1 MSEQEQNETM
11 NVTIEEVDE
20 EESRPIVE
28 TITVID
34 QRLVHVLAKSAARRD
49 QKSEKRRPI
58 YTGLAIAILVLA
70 AYLAYT
76 YFITKTNTTR
86 GPVMIAIM
94 VIMAITLLRYLR
106 TPLIDT
112 MERRMQPYLGQA
124 WHYVVSDDGITLTLN
139 GQEALFKWEEI
150 TGWWLEDGCYMMEVA
165 GQSIVFRQDSLDE
178 DEEDDLKE
186 LLYVYLGDAMSVEN
200 LDEGAEN
207 PA

>member
-1 MSEQEQNETM
+1 MSELEQNESVDSV

-28 TITVID
+28 TTTVID

-49 QKSEKRRPI
+49 QKSEKRRPL
-58 YTGLAIAILVLA
+58 YTALAIVILVLA
-70 AYLAYT
+70 VYLAYT

-94 VIMAITLLRYLR
+94 VIMAITLLQYLR
-106 TPLIDT
+106 TPLVDT

-165 GQSIVFRQDSLDE
+165 GQAIVFRQDSLDE
-178 DEEDDLKE
+178 DEEEDLKE
-186 LLYVYLGDAMSVEN
+186 LLYVYLGDAMTMSNEQ
-200 LDEGAEN
+200 
-207 PA
+207 

>member
-11 NVTIEEVDE
+11 NVTIEEMDE

-28 TITVID
+28 TTTVID
-34 QRLVHVLAKSAARRD
+34 ERLVHVLAKSAVRRD

-86 GPVMIAIM
+86 GPVMIIIM

-124 WHYVVSDDGITLTLN
+124 WHYVISDDGITLTLN

-165 GQSIVFRQDSLDE
+165 GQAIVFRQDSLDE
-178 DEEDDLKE
+178 DEEEDLKE

-200 LDEGAEN
+200 LDESAEN

>member
-1 MSEQEQNETM
+1 MSELEQNESFDSV

-20 EESRPIVE
+20 EDSRPIVE
-28 TITVID
+28 TTTVID

-49 QKSEKRRPI
+49 QKSEKRRPL
-58 YTGLAIAILVLA
+58 YTALAIVILVLA

-94 VIMAITLLRYLR
+94 VIMAITLLQYLR
-106 TPLIDT
+106 TPLVDT
-112 MERRMQPYLGQA
+112 MEKRMQPYLGQA
-124 WHYVVSDDGITLTLN
+124 WHYIVSDDGITLTLN

-165 GQSIVFRQDSLDE
+165 GQAIVFRQDSLDE
-178 DEEDDLKE
+178 DEEEDLKE
-186 LLYVYLGDAMSVEN
+186 LLYVYLGDAMTMSNEQ
-200 LDEGAEN
+200 
-207 PA
+207 